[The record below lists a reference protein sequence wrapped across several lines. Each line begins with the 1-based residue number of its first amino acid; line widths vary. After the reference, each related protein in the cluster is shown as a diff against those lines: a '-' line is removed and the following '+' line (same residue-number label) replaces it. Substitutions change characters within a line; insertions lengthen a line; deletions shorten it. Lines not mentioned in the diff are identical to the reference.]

1 MGTDNESANGTLINS
16 NDCVFP
22 SSGKQPID
30 SDLAPVAMAQAE
42 KKDAKIIEQFKQN
55 ENN

>member
-30 SDLAPVAMAQAE
+30 SDLAPVAMAQDD
-42 KKDAKIIEQFKQN
+42 KKDAKIIEKFKQN